1 MAYASYEDVEARWRP
16 LSASEQER
24 ATVLLGD
31 AAAILDSFV
40 KVDEDD
46 DEQAEL
52 LKVVSCNMVIRAMS
66 AALDTFGVTQSSMT
80 AGPYTQSWSYANPSG
95 DLYLTKAE
103 KRLLGIASGYIG
115 SIPAAVHT
123 YGCCINCGGGND

>member
-1 MAYASYEDVEARWRP
+1 MAYATYEDVEARWRP
-16 LSASEQER
+16 LSSDEQSR

-31 AAAILDSFV
+31 AASILDSLV

-46 DEQAEL
+46 DAQAEL
-52 LKVVSCNMVIRAMS
+52 LKVVSCDMVIRAM
-66 AALDTFGVTQSSMT
+66 AAAADTFGVTQSSMT

-95 DLYLTKAE
+95 DLYLTKLE

-115 SIPAAVHT
+115 SIEPEIHVPKC
-123 YGCCINCGGGND
+123 GCCHD